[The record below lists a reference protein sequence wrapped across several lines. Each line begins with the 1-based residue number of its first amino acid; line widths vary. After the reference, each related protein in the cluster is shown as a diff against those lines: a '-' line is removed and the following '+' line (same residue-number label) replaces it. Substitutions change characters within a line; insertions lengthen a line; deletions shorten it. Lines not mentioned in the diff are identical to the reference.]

1 MRRAALVAACALLP
15 VSTVS
20 AYQWPQ
26 TNGGRTRA
34 GVWPP
39 TAVPGNV
46 GATGPEAQPPAAQ
59 AAEPLVLSEPREPPV
74 VTAPRL
80 GGLPFPV
87 TTLKSLEFEVPQ
99 VFK

>member
-1 MRRAALVAACALLP
+1 MRRVTLAACALA
-15 VSTVS
+15 VSVS

-39 TAVPGNV
+39 TAVLGNV
-46 GATGPEAQPPAAQ
+46 GTTGPGAEAQPAAL
-59 AAEPLVLSEPREPPV
+59 AEPLVLSEPRELPV

-87 TTLKSLEFEVPQ
+87 TALKSLEFEVPQ